1 MAQARSCEFSQ
12 LLRPELGELRKGM
25 LDRMPVA
32 DEETVRN
39 RRARFRNDDV
49 RRDYDKYFK
58 DICED
63 TCEVYTYFK

>member
-1 MAQARSCEFSQ
+1 
-12 LLRPELGELRKGM
+12 M

-49 RRDYDKYFK
+49 RTHGLVEQEGDGKGGTRS
-58 DICED
+58 E
-63 TCEVYTYFK
+63 TCTRYMNTAVE

>member
-1 MAQARSCEFSQ
+1 
-12 LLRPELGELRKGM
+12 M

-49 RRDYDKYFK
+49 RWELDAVRS
-58 DICED
+58 
-63 TCEVYTYFK
+63 TCVCVCREEESSMCKSDREVKHNFL

>member
-1 MAQARSCEFSQ
+1 M
-12 LLRPELGELRKGM
+12 RPELGELRKGM

-49 RRDYDKYFK
+49 RETDKAMTSK
-58 DICED
+58 
-63 TCEVYTYFK
+63 